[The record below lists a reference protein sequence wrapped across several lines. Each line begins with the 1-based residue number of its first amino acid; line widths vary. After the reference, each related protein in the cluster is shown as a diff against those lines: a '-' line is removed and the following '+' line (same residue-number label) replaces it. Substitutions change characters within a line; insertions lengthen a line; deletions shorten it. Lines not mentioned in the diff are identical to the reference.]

1 MKGVDAAMAAGP
13 EGTLPW
19 LVTGALVLAA
29 LAAAMVRVVPEHQ
42 RAVVLRF
49 GRVAR
54 VADPGLIALLPGI
67 ERLVRIFLRESSLE
81 RLRTRATTL
90 DDVTVWVTVTARY
103 RVVDPV
109 RSHTAV
115 SDVDTRTAEVIE
127 EIVRA
132 EVERTTLE
140 DLAHASPGRTERLV
154 REANSIAS
162 RWGTRVSDVEI
173 GIINLQLTGELLH
186 WAKRLRSNRTRSR
199 APRAG

>member
-1 MKGVDAAMAAGP
+1 VDAVLVAGP
-13 EGTLPW
+13 EGTLHW

-29 LAAAMVRVVPEHQ
+29 LAAAVVRVVPEHQ

-54 VADPGLIALLPGI
+54 VAGPGLIALLPGI
-67 ERLVRIFLRESSLE
+67 ERLVRISLRESSLE
-81 RLRTRATTL
+81 HLVTRATTL
-90 DDVTVWVTVTARY
+90 DDVSVWITFTAHH

-109 RSHTAV
+109 RSHVAV

-140 DLAHASPGRTERLV
+140 DLAHGSPGRTERLV
-154 REANSIAS
+154 REANSLAS

-173 GIINLQLTGELLH
+173 DTINLQLTGELLH
-186 WAKRLRSNRTRSR
+186 WAKRLRSEQNTVQGT
-199 APRAG
+199 RAG